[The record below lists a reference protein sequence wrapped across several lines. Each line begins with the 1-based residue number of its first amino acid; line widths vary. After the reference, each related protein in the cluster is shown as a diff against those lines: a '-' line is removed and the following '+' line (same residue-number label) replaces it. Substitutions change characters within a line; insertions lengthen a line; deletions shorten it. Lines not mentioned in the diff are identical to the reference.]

1 MAGLLVV
8 EASTSLAPVVR
19 AHQPR
24 VGQHRGMPPASDGP
38 GAAPTPELTV
48 GELAAAAGMTVRNVR
63 AYAARGLLPPPR
75 LVGRTGMYGP
85 HHVARLALVREMLQ
99 EGYTL
104 AAIERTLEHAP
115 TTGDPTAL
123 ALHRALLAPWQ
134 PEEPE
139 EMDLATLAAKAGV
152 PSAAAALGRLAA
164 LGVLEP
170 AGPDRVRVLDPTLLA
185 AGLQVVRLGVA
196 PDALIDAQLR
206 VAELVE
212 EAARVYVEMFHT
224 TVWKD
229 FLDRGAPPE
238 DWPRLRA
245 VVEQVQPVAA
255 QALLA
260 SFRSAMATAVAT
272 ELEEVVALV
281 APDLAPEGREGS

>member
-1 MAGLLVV
+1 MAPG
-8 EASTSLAPVVR
+8 T
-19 AHQPR
+19 PR
-24 VGQHRGMPPASDGP
+24 DGGQDTGG
-38 GAAPTPELTV
+38 ELTV

-104 AAIERTLEHAP
+104 AAIERSLEHAP
-115 TTGDPTAL
+115 ASGGPTAL
-123 ALHRALLAPWQ
+123 ALHRALMAPWR

-139 EMDLATLAAKAGV
+139 EMDLATLGARSGV
-152 PSAAAALGRLAA
+152 PSDPADLGRLAA

-212 EAARVYVEMFHT
+212 EAARVYVEMFHS

-229 FLDRGAPPE
+229 FLDAGAPE
-238 DWPRLRA
+238 ADWPRLRSTI
-245 VVEQVQPVAA
+245 EQIQPVAA

-260 SFRSAMATAVAT
+260 SFRSAMATAVAA
-272 ELEEVVALV
+272 ELDEVTGRLPPEE
-281 APDLAPEGREGS
+281 PE

>member
-1 MAGLLVV
+1 MAPGS
-8 EASTSLAPVVR
+8 AR
-19 AHQPR
+19 
-24 VGQHRGMPPASDGP
+24 DG
-38 GAAPTPELTV
+38 GEEPELTV

-104 AAIERTLEHAP
+104 AAIERSLEHAP
-115 TTGDPTAL
+115 ASGGPTAL
-123 ALHRALLAPWQ
+123 ALHRALMAPWR

-139 EMDLATLAAKAGV
+139 EMDLATLGAKSGV
-152 PSAAAALGRLAA
+152 PSDPADLGRLAA

-170 AGPDRVRVLDPTLLA
+170 AGPDLGLRPRPDPARGRPAGGPARRRA
-185 AGLQVVRLGVA
+185 AGAHRRPAAGGRAGRGGRAGLRRDVPQHGLEATSSTAA
-196 PDALIDAQLR
+196 P
-206 VAELVE
+206 
-212 EAARVYVEMFHT
+212 AA
-224 TVWKD
+224 
-229 FLDRGAPPE
+229 

-281 APDLAPEGREGS
+281 SPDLEGAGPVGGAGGEGR

>member
-1 MAGLLVV
+1 MAPG
-8 EASTSLAPVVR
+8 T
-19 AHQPR
+19 PR
-24 VGQHRGMPPASDGP
+24 DGGQDTGG
-38 GAAPTPELTV
+38 ELTV

-104 AAIERTLEHAP
+104 AAIERSLEHAP
-115 TTGDPTAL
+115 ASGGPTAL
-123 ALHRALLAPWQ
+123 ALHRALMAPWR

-139 EMDLATLAAKAGV
+139 EMDLATLGAKSGV
-152 PSAAAALGRLAA
+152 PSDPADLGRLAA

-212 EAARVYVEMFHT
+212 EAARVYVEMFHS

-229 FLDRGAPPE
+229 FLDRGAPAA

-245 VVEQVQPVAA
+245 VVEQIQPVAA

-272 ELEEVVALV
+272 ELEEVVSLV
-281 APDLAPEGREGS
+281 APDLDGGPAGGAPGEGR